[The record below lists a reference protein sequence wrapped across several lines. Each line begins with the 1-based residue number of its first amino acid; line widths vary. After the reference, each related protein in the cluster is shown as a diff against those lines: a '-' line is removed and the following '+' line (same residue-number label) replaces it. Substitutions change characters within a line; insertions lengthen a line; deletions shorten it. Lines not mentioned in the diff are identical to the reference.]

1 MSPLASYLTP
11 HWEGLILEEVASGGL
26 QELGWDE
33 EGRFSN
39 SQPTMG
45 PSPPRAAASSTQGGG
60 LGGVL
65 PPEKNF
71 QAKN

>member
-11 HWEGLILEEVASGGL
+11 HWEGLILEEEVTSGGL
-26 QELGWDE
+26 QEFGGWDE

-45 PSPPRAAASSTQGGG
+45 PSPPRVTASFKEGD
-60 LGGVL
+60 
-65 PPEKNF
+65 PI
-71 QAKN
+71 